1 MNEKINI
8 LERSSYTELVLCW
21 GMVQIRLDL
30 GQIWGGG
37 DWKSDK
43 FRPYAAINRELL
55 KLP

>member
-30 GQIWGGG
+30 GQIWGGTG
-37 DWKSDK
+37 RVTSLDRMLRSIES
-43 FRPYAAINRELL
+43 F
-55 KLP
+55 